1 MKRTCAI
8 KRFKNPVPD
17 NAEQKPRKR
26 HVHMPPDPQLVYDAL
41 RGTQGNMAQA
51 AELLNVTRSAVSQW
65 FDHEGFPERQVMLD
79 QIRNDCVENLLD
91 LAESTIQRN
100 MGSVHGPTSNRA
112 ANIAM
117 QYMGK
122 RRGHVPASY
131 VEQDNKEAV
140 TVTVVREEG

>member
-1 MKRTCAI
+1 MS
-8 KRFKNPVPD
+8 D
-17 NAEQKPRKR
+17 SAEQKPRKR
-26 HVHMPPDPQLVYDAL
+26 HIHMPHDEQIVYAVL
-41 RGTQGNMAQA
+41 SATRGNMAEA
-51 AELLNVTRSAVSQW
+51 AERLDVDRATVSHW
-65 FDHEGFPERQVMLD
+65 FTHKDHPERQEMLA

-91 LAESTIQRN
+91 LAETTIQKN
-100 MGSVHGPTSNRA
+100 MKSVHGPTSNRA

>member
-1 MKRTCAI
+1 M
-8 KRFKNPVPD
+8 PD

-26 HVHMPPDPQLVYDAL
+26 HVHMPLDPQLVYDAL
-41 RGTQGNMAQA
+41 AGTRGNMAQA
-51 AELLNVTRSAVSQW
+51 AKALGVDRATVSAW
-65 FDHEGFPERQVMLD
+65 FNHKDFPERQTILE

-91 LAESTIQRN
+91 LAETTIQRN
-100 MGSVHGPTSNRA
+100 MGSKHGPTSNRA

-122 RRGHVPASY
+122 KRGHVPASY

-140 TVTVVREEG
+140 TVTVVREEV

>member
-1 MKRTCAI
+1 MKETCII
-8 KRFKNPVPD
+8 KRFKNPVSD
-17 NAEQKPRKR
+17 NAERKPRKR
-26 HVHMPPDPQLVYDAL
+26 VVHMPPDQQIVYDAL
-41 RGTQGNMAQA
+41 RATQGNMQSA
-51 AELLNVTRSAVSQW
+51 ADALGVDRATVSHW
-65 FDHEGFPERQVMLD
+65 FAHKDHPERQTILE

-100 MGSVHGPTSNRA
+100 MGSKHGPTSNRA